1 MSRKWMGWGLKEA
14 KAKTIVVTLEML
26 LGFKDFRLIGFHVS
40 ALANFHNRK
49 RSRIFDLLIN

>member
-26 LGFKDFRLIGFHVS
+26 LGFKDFRLIGFHVP
-40 ALANFHNRK
+40 ALANFQK
-49 RSRIFDLLIN
+49 KITQF

>member
-26 LGFKDFRLIGFHVS
+26 LEFKDFRSIGFHDP

>member
-26 LGFKDFRLIGFHVS
+26 LGFKDFRFIGFHVP